1 MRQVPTP
8 DEAFDSLMTTTRL
21 WVWCG
26 IGLLVSEAT
35 TIAIRADDFAR
46 VLRVESEIFANDE
59 KVPLART
66 LTLFRNGI
74 AWDFLDLPVDAG
86 ATTTHIGDDAD
97 RVERSADGAENTR
110 EAFKA
115 NCGEIVLH
123 DPARERAVLIDP
135 SHNLKTQID
144 TLRLERLSVSLTNW
158 ARTSDDRLVR
168 WAGGPDFGDG
178 FKDRTAGL
186 ELIGPRVRYDVH
198 FIPAPFPEATEM
210 YRRFADTAILLKAL
224 VHPGGVPPFPR
235 LAINQR
241 VAAAGGIPSVVTLQL
256 DVKMSILPGRCD
268 TLRSVHKVHPRLL
281 AGDLERIQQAEMR
294 VAVAE
299 SVDLAVYVK
308 RSVRAASRD
317 ESAAKPAFQ
326 PASSRSAIAQNES
339 LVDETAL
346 TRTDAPDS

>member
-1 MRQVPTP
+1 
-8 DEAFDSLMTTTRL
+8 MTTTHL
-21 WVWCG
+21 LAWCG
-26 IGLLVSEAT
+26 IGLLASAAT
-35 TIAIRADDFAR
+35 AIAIRADDSDR
-46 VLRVESEIFANDE
+46 VLRVESEIFANDD
-59 KVPLART
+59 KAPLART

-74 AWDFLDLPVDAG
+74 AWDFIDLPVDQNAD
-86 ATTTHIGDDAD
+86 ATTTQAGDDAD
-97 RVERSADGAENTR
+97 REDGSADAAGNAS
-110 EAFKA
+110 EASKA
-115 NCGEIVLH
+115 GCGEIVLH

-178 FKDRTAGL
+178 FKERTAGL
-186 ELIGPRVRYDVH
+186 ELIGPRVRYDIH
-198 FIPAPFPEATEM
+198 FNPAPFPEAAGM

-224 VHPGGVPPFPR
+224 VHPGGVPPLPR

-241 VAAAGGIPSVVTLQL
+241 VAAAGGIPSVVTRQL
-256 DVKMSILPGRCD
+256 DVKISILPGRCD

-281 AGDLERIQQAEMR
+281 AGDLQRIQQAEMR

-308 RSVRAASRD
+308 QSVRAASRE
-317 ESAAKPAFQ
+317 ESAAKPSFQ
-326 PASSRSAIAQNES
+326 PASSRSATAKKES
-339 LVDETAL
+339 VVDETTL